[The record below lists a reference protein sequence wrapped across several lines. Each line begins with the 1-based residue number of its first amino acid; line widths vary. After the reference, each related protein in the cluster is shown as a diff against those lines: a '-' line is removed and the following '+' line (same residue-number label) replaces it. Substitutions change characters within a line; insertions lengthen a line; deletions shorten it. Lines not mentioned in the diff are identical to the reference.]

1 MPTAP
6 TPPSLLPN
14 SSTPLE
20 RAVSTATGRFSPAR
34 IVPTLWDAA
43 RCPLALLP
51 HLAWALAVDDWDATW
66 GEDRKRAAIANALY
80 IHRHKGTPAAI
91 LRALAVVEQGD
102 ATLIERADYKHHD
115 GEIFRNAVYHRGGP
129 AYWATYAVILKR
141 AITIDQSVAI
151 IAALRRVVRNCV
163 HLMRLDFREVAIRH
177 NGATLRAGAYTRG
190 IIN

>member
-1 MPTAP
+1 MPPPVP
-6 TPPSLLPN
+6 TLLPN

-20 RAVSTATGRFSPAR
+20 RAASIATGRFAPAVV
-34 IVPTLWDAA
+34 VPDLWDAA
-43 RCPLALLP
+43 TCPVPMLP

-66 GEDRKRAAIANALY
+66 GEERKRTAIANALY

-91 LRALAVVEQGD
+91 RRALAIVEQGD

-115 GEIFRNAVYHRGGP
+115 GEITRTGLYHRGG
-129 AYWATYAVILKR
+129 AAHWATYAVVLKR

-163 HLMRLDFREVAIRH
+163 HLLALDFREVAIRH
-177 NGATLRAGAYTRG
+177 NGATLRAGIYTRG

>member
-1 MPTAP
+1 MPTVP
-6 TPPSLLPN
+6 TMLPN
-14 SSTPLE
+14 NASPLE
-20 RAVSTATGRFSPAR
+20 RAVSVSIGRFAPAAR
-34 IVPTLWDAA
+34 VPTLWDAA
-43 RCPLALLP
+43 TCPAALLP

-91 LRALAVVEQGD
+91 RRALATVEQGD

-115 GEIFRNAVYHRGGP
+115 GEITRSGLYHRGGA
-129 AYWATYAVILKR
+129 AYWATYAVVLKR

-163 HLMRLDFREVAIRH
+163 HLLALDYREVAIRH
-177 NGATLRAGAYTRG
+177 NGAALRNATYTRG
-190 IIN
+190 VVN

>member
-1 MPTAP
+1 V
-6 TPPSLLPN
+6 LPR

-20 RAVSTATGRFSPAR
+20 RAVATTTGRFAPAAQ
-34 IVPTLWDAA
+34 VPALWNAA
-43 RCPLALLP
+43 TCPAALLP

-91 LRALAVVEQGD
+91 RRALATVEQGD

-115 GEIFRNAVYHRGGP
+115 GEIDRNGVHHRGG
-129 AYWATYAVILKR
+129 AASWATYAIVLKR
-141 AITIDQSVAI
+141 AITIEQSAAI
-151 IAALRRVVRNCV
+151 TAALRRVVRNCV
-163 HLMRLDFREVAIRH
+163 HLARIDYREVAIRH
-177 NGATLRAGAYTRG
+177 NGAALRAGAYTRG